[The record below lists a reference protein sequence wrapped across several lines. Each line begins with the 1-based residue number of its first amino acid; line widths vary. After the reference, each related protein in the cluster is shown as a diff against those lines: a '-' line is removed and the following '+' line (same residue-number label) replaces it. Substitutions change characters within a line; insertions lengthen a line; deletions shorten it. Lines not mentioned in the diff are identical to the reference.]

1 MQQAVAAR
9 DHTALRVHHGAVER
23 VQHRAHERARR
34 AGRQARVGVERQQV
48 HRTAQARRVPGRA
61 LQRARPVEHQPRQL
75 QQCAALA
82 LPRAPFPVGCGH
94 PLAREEI
101 KPAAPARVERGDL
114 RARRAQD
121 GGVDGRV
128 RHVRLRQVGQQAER
142 ELPERVAVAEIVLL
156 QPRAER
162 VRIVRGGEQRCNH
175 AQRPPLRRDAPAQRQ
190 PRHEARLRH
199 AQQHRVEQTLDHLR
213 HRDEQQHRARHAF
226 GRKAQQQRQKQRPHH
241 DGRDV
246 PPAVAATFRRAEH
259 LAQQKPAHVP
269 PRALAALCA
278 REHVLGDLNLR
289 PARPPRQ
296 PRRDLPV
303 VRARGRVHRGVDAHR
318 VAREDAPH
326 AVAPLGEHAP
336 RRRAECAQGGE
347 ERGRGRAVMGIA
359 LRQRAHHGRLQ
370 PRHEQGEFRRLE
382 RQHVLKPLQIRLRRL
397 DRQRALTCAQQPRTA
412 RAQRRLPARRAH
424 ARVPQGRRG
433 IARSS
438 AGKAPVVAQP
448 LAVRRL
454 GRDGARHARERFRCA
469 PDAPGVRAAPAGHG
483 QGAGVAP
490 ALCAQGGSVG
500 FGHEDPS
507 RNGLQYRNFSHP
519 AGNLCGDKK
528 KYLTPARPWRILL
541 VL

>member
-9 DHTALRVHHGAVER
+9 DHAALRIHHGAVER

-34 AGRQARVGVERQQV
+34 AGRQARVGVERQEV
-48 HRTAQARRVPGRA
+48 HRAAQARRVPGRA
-61 LQRARPVEHQPRQL
+61 VQCARPVEHQPCQL
-75 QQCAALA
+75 QQRAALA
-82 LPRAPFPVGCGH
+82 LPRAPFPVGRGH
-94 PLAREEI
+94 SLAREEI
-101 KPAAPARVERGDL
+101 KPAAPARVERLDL

-121 GGVDGRV
+121 GG
-128 RHVRLRQVGQQAER
+128 VRLRQVGQQAER
-142 ELPERVAVAEIVLL
+142 ELPERVAVAEVVFL

-162 VRIVRGGEQRCNH
+162 VRVVRGGEQRRDH

-199 AQQHRVEQTLDHLR
+199 AQQHRVEQALDHLR
-213 HRDEQQHRARHAF
+213 HRDEQQHRARYALR
-226 GRKAQQQRQKQRPHH
+226 GKAQQQRQKQRSHH

-246 PPAVAATFRRAEH
+246 PPAVAPLFRRAEH

-269 PRALAALCA
+269 PRALAALRA
-278 REHVLGDLNLR
+278 REHVPGNVDLR

-296 PRRDLPV
+296 PRHALPV
-303 VRARGRVHRGVDAHR
+303 VRARGFIHRGVDTHR

-326 AVAPLGEHAP
+326 AVAPLGHHAP

-370 PRHEQGEFRRLE
+370 PRHEQSELRRLE

-397 DRQRALTCAQQPRTA
+397 DRQRPLARAQQPRAA
-412 RAQRRLPARRAH
+412 RAQCGLPARCAH
-424 ARVPQGRRG
+424 ARVPQGRGRIACRRG
-433 IARSS
+433 
-438 AGKAPVVAQP
+438 GKAPVVAQP

-454 GRDGARHARERFRCA
+454 GRDGARHARERFCRA

-490 ALCAQGGSVG
+490 ALRAQGGSVG

-528 KYLTPARPWRILL
+528 KYLTPVRRGRILL